1 MNKAQ
6 ILILIVTFVVI
17 FGVAV
22 VAMLLLLNDPVKA
35 RLSTL
40 DDRVAGGAGNAVVA
54 TGGAEGEGWLERLS
68 RFAAPLAKLSVPAEG
83 WESSPMR
90 LRFINAGWRD
100 ASTPGLFNAGKTML
114 TVGLPLLVYILL
126 PHHADRPVILT
137 FLYIVGAACV
147 GYYAPDCYL
156 KRRVSHRQREIF
168 ESFPDALDLMTVC
181 VEAGLAMDAALAR
194 VGGEIGLKSPILAEE
209 LQLVTLEMRA
219 GSAKEKALRNLAL
232 RTGVEDVDAL
242 AKMLIQADRFG
253 TSVGVAL
260 RIQSEQLRTRRRQ
273 LIEENA
279 AKIATKL
286 LFPLIF
292 CIFPALLVVLLGPA
306 VLQIMRAIMP
316 VAGAGGG

>member
-1 MNKAQ
+1 LTTHQ
-6 ILILIVTFVVI
+6 ILILAITFLVI
-17 FGVAV
+17 FGIAV
-22 VAMLLLLNDPVKA
+22 VTMLLLTRDPVKA
-35 RLSTL
+35 RLSQL
-40 DDRVAGGAGNAVVA
+40 DERDAAATIATSDDAGQ
-54 TGGAEGEGWLERLS
+54 GWLQQLS
-68 RFAAPLAKLSVPAEG
+68 RLAAPLAKLSVPAEG

-100 ASTPGLFNAGKTML
+100 PSTPGLFNAGKTTL
-114 TVGLPLLVYILL
+114 TLGLPLLVYILL
-126 PHHADRPVILT
+126 PHDPARPAILT
-137 FLYIVGAACV
+137 FLYLVGAACC
-147 GYYAPDCYL
+147 GYYVPDMYL
-156 KRRVSHRQREIF
+156 KRRVAHRQREIF

-194 VGGEIGLKSPILAEE
+194 VGAEIGLKSPILAEE

-273 LIEENA
+273 MIEENA
-279 AKIATKL
+279 GKIATKL

-306 VLQIMRAIMP
+306 VLQIMRTVMP
-316 VAGAGGG
+316 VASGAG